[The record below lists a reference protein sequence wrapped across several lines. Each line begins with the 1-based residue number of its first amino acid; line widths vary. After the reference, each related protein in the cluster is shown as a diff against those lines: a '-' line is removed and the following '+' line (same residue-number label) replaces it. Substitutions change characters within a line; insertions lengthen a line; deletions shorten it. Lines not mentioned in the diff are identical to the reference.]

1 MGDQQTFDNRIS
13 LLTSFNSIWTL
24 FIESL
29 CSICIESKPV
39 MPEEDNLFLT
49 LCINGYE
56 NWCDPDVQ
64 FIRISSK
71 CFTKAELVI
80 ARVTVGSARRR
91 RSSG

>member
-1 MGDQQTFDNRIS
+1 
-13 LLTSFNSIWTL
+13 
-24 FIESL
+24 
-29 CSICIESKPV
+29 

-80 ARVTVGSARRR
+80 AHVTVGSALPV
-91 RSSG
+91 SSSELDDKLNRDRCRKRH